1 MVEKLNSLGFELNL
15 KSPVLK
21 CSATIFLVIENYTS
35 FSSTIILCMLG
46 NVIIPLLL
54 GTLRMVFTDSKEF
67 IGVKRSR
74 KKLFLYLWKLMLFLL
89 SPLIHPM
96 LMMKEKRAFTKVKN
110 FLKIQKLQEHEKF
123 SQLVTKWNQWQ
134 IRVKQYIKLELGL
147 EAILQLT
154 MKLMLLAYAASETR
168 TSHTL
173 VLFFKANSSN
183 VGVLICMILQS
194 LFSYMKS
201 HVSVVGAGRHH
212 FPIKVRN

>member
-1 MVEKLNSLGFELNL
+1 
-15 KSPVLK
+15 
-21 CSATIFLVIENYTS
+21 
-35 FSSTIILCMLG
+35 MLG

-74 KKLFLYLWKLMLFLL
+74 KKVFLCLWKLMLFLL

-201 HVSVVGAGRHH
+201 HVSMVGAGRHH